1 MKFFLR
7 RNSNNVKAVVSK
19 IPTPDPPKNI
29 FEKKQ
34 GLIQFGLVVLTFMTL
49 VAFVYFSNKGL
60 TQAKDQLTLAQK
72 QFNESLSQRDIDKK
86 DALKNESIQD
96 ERFKIQNKI
105 NQKTLQA
112 IELQAK
118 IAKNQYESQ
127 DLINKEVAYQ
137 NRPIFVLAYVRL
149 DTLKNLALITIKNVG
164 KRPAKIVLSKVALLN
179 ISQKIINR
187 NITPPENSDL
197 NEVIEATYFLE
208 TTPTIHKDPKTMYY
222 LHFIYQDLATKQTQD
237 FEKYFHWE
245 SLQPNT
251 FVWQDLNP
259 ADKAIF
265 NQVAKEIKFDLSLK
279 IDTI

>member
-1 MKFFLR
+1 MRNFFR
-7 RNSNNVKAVVSK
+7 RNNNNVKADVRK
-19 IPTPDPPKNI
+19 IPPLEPPKNI

-34 GLIQFGLVVLTFMTL
+34 GLIQFVLVFLTFLTL

-96 ERFKIQNKI
+96 ERFKIQDTI
-105 NQKTLQA
+105 NQKNLQA

-118 IAKNQYESQ
+118 IAKSQYESQ
-127 DLINKEVAYQ
+127 VIINKEVAYQ
-137 NRPIFVLAYVRL
+137 NRPIFILTYVRL

-179 ISQKIINR
+179 ISQKIMYKTIS
-187 NITPPENSDL
+187 PPENTDL
-197 NEVIEATYFLE
+197 NEVIEATFYLQ
-208 TTPTIHKDPKTMYY
+208 TTPTIHKDHQTMYY
-222 LHFIYQDLATKQTQD
+222 LHFIYTDLATKQTQD

-265 NQVAKEIKFDLSLK
+265 NQAAKVIKFDLSLK